1 MEQSGPMS
9 PPATARAEIVV
20 DLAAIRHNVR
30 LLRDLVAPAQMMTVV
45 KADGYGHGLLPS
57 ARAARQAGADWLGVA
72 TIDEALA
79 LRADGDTGPGAVLAR
94 ACRGSGTSTRSSPTS
109 T

>member
-30 LLRDLVAPAQMMTVV
+30 LLRELV
-45 KADGYGHGLLPS
+45 
-57 ARAARQAGADWLGVA
+57 GVP
-72 TIDEALA
+72 
-79 LRADGDTGPGAVLAR
+79 RR
-94 ACRGSGTSTRSSPTS
+94 
-109 T
+109 